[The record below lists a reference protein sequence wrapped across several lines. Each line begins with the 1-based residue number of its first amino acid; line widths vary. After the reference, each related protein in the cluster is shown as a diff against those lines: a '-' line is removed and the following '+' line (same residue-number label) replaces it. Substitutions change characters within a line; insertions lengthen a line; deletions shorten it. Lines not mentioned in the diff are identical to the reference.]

1 MNKAIKFFTA
11 GAMLLST
18 TFIQVNAQDG
28 AAKKPEMRKE
38 FTQKTPEERA
48 TIHVEKLS
56 EKLNLTEQQKKQVY
70 DLRLQQMKEKKALH
84 EQQKAQRQKAHEDI
98 KKILTPEQLKKL
110 EELKAQKKE
119 EFKGKK
125 GGQGYKPHPY
135 RGGEKP
141 APKN

>member
-1 MNKAIKFFTA
+1 MNKAIKFFTV

-18 TFIQVNAQDG
+18 SFIQVNAQEE
-28 AAKKPEMRKE
+28 APKKAEMRKE

-48 TIHVEKLS
+48 TAHVEKLS

-70 DLRLQQMKEKKALH
+70 NLKLQQIKENKALH
-84 EQQKAQRQKAHEDI
+84 EQQKAQRQKAHEDF

-110 EELKAQKKE
+110 EEFRAQKKE
-119 EFKGKK
+119 EFKNKKDGHGQHPYK
-125 GGQGYKPHPY
+125 GGE
-135 RGGEKP
+135 RP